1 MSSPDLRKYMN
12 KKLLLQLN
20 GDRKLVGILRGY
32 DAFLNVV
39 LDNPIQVFD
48 DGEVQIGPQTVVRGN
63 SIISIEPL
71 DSL

>member
-1 MSSPDLRKYMN
+1 MN